1 MKQRVRRVRRAFQ
14 HTAQQKQQEQMHKNK
29 KWDGTR
35 KEPKSNYMAGAKVQ
49 IE

>member
-1 MKQRVRRVRRAFQ
+1 
-14 HTAQQKQQEQMHKNK
+14 MHKNK

-49 IE
+49 IEQHKPKSERQAEATT